1 MNLKPS
7 LLVTIGIE
15 RILNQYLQLDSDTRP
30 KIAALSGKVIAVEVI
45 FTTTE
50 TTPSLTLF
58 LLPSPK
64 GLQVTD
70 HHAGP
75 ADVSIRGT
83 PLALARQLGQ
93 RTSYLSD
100 TDVEIRGNTQLA
112 KALAELLNG
121 VDIDWE
127 EHLSNLVGDA
137 VAHQVGNAARHIQ
150 TWGKQAL
157 DTLFKNAVEYLQQ
170 ETRDLPS
177 SGSMANFIDTVDA
190 LRSDTDRLTA
200 RIHRLQQADL
210 PQSNRRRTTQDK
222 RAMH

>member
-1 MNLKPS
+1 M
-7 LLVTIGIE
+7 
-15 RILNQYLQLDSDTRP
+15 LNQYLQLDSDTLP
-30 KIAALSGKVIAVEVI
+30 KMAALSGKVIAIEVV

-58 LLPSPK
+58 LLPNAK
-64 GLQVTD
+64 GIQITD
-70 HHAGP
+70 HHGGP
-75 ADVSIRGT
+75 ADVSIHGT
-83 PLALARQLGQ
+83 PLALAGQLGQ
-93 RTSYLSD
+93 KTPHLAD

-127 EHLSNLVGDA
+127 EHLSNVVGDA
-137 VAHQVGNAARHIQ
+137 VAHQVGNTARHIQ

-157 DTLFKNAVEYLQQ
+157 DTLFKNVVEYLQQ
-170 ETRDLPS
+170 ETHDLPS
-177 SGSMANFIDTVDA
+177 SGSMATFIDTVDA

-210 PQSNRRRTTQDK
+210 PQSHYRQATQDK
-222 RAMH
+222 RSTH